1 VKKQNQVTKQIVN
14 GGFLMSKRNIIIGAS
29 VILVGVLWY
38 AFRPELLFI
47 NKTVSEEFP
56 GGAAMASIE
65 KGPMVV
71 SKGSFKGLAYE
82 TKGLAAVYQL
92 ADGKRT
98 LRLTEF
104 ETSNGPDV
112 HVYLVAA
119 PDTTDSDMVKQ
130 AGFVDLGSIKGNKGD
145 QNYEVPTSVDL
156 HKYRSVSIWCARFG
170 VNFGSAALSAPI
182 SMPVKIAQGDFR
194 GIAHE
199 TKGMASIY
207 ELPEGKKVLRFS
219 GFETSNGPDVHVYL
233 VAAADAKDN
242 DTVKN
247 VGFIDLGS
255 IKGNIGDQN
264 YDLPPD
270 VDLAKYRAVTVWC
283 KRFGVNFATAPLM
296 GQQSAQASM

>member
-1 VKKQNQVTKQIVN
+1 V
-14 GGFLMSKRNIIIGAS
+14 A
-29 VILVGVLWY
+29 VLWY

-71 SKGSFKGLAYE
+71 SKGSFKGLAHE

-130 AGFVDLGSIKGNKGD
+130 AGFVDLGSIKGNKSD

-207 ELPEGKKVLRFS
+207 ELPEGRKVLRFS

-283 KRFGVNFATAPLM
+283 KRFSVNFATAPLM